1 MSENRQ
7 AQAKAAQQK
16 AAQQRARQAKLAQ
29 QKAAQQKAAQGQAP
43 QAGLNKAQA
52 QQQRAAQV
60 KAQQQRAQQAK
71 VAQAKAQ
78 TQNGA
83 PAKAPNNLAKLA
95 KRGILKFN
103 ISDEK
108 TLYAC
113 YMPFVKGCGIF
124 FPTGNAHKISDEVFL
139 LITLPEDD
147 KEYAA
152 SAKVIWVNPKQKLG
166 RREPGIGLQVRG
178 RSAESI
184 RNSIEKLLAKKV
196 NSPLPTATM

>member
-7 AQAKAAQQK
+7 AQAKAAQQKAAQQK

-29 QKAAQQKAAQGQAP
+29 QKAAGQAP
-43 QAGLNKAQA
+43 QAGQRGT
-52 QQQRAAQV
+52 QQQRAAQLR
-60 KAQQQRAQQAK
+60 AQQQRAQQAK
-71 VAQAKAQ
+71 MAQAKAQ

-83 PAKAPNNLAKLA
+83 PATPRVNLEKLA
-95 KRGILKFN
+95 KRGIFKFD
-103 ISDEK
+103 ITDEK
-108 TLYAC
+108 MLYTC

-124 FPTGNAHKISDEVFL
+124 LPTNDAHQVGEEVFL
-139 LITLPEDD
+139 LVTLPEETR

-166 RREPGIGLQVRG
+166 KREPGIGLQIRG
-178 RSAESI
+178 RNAESI
-184 RNSIEKLLAKKV
+184 RNCIEKLLAKKV